1 MALRIP
7 HHTLNT
13 SDLIESAKRAAISF
27 QASPTCH
34 AGSVGAAVLGED
46 GNIYSGCCV
55 DAACGIG
62 FCAEHAAVA
71 AMLLQRCS
79 RVVAVVAVSSG
90 GQLMAP
96 CGRCRELL
104 LQINPDNSLTEVLL
118 PDGQTRK
125 LGELLPLHWIE
136 QIGTRRS

>member
-1 MALRIP
+1 MD
-7 HHTLNT
+7 TLH
-13 SDLIESAKRAAISF
+13 LIETAKKAAVNF

-34 AGSVGAAVLGED
+34 AGSVGAALLGQD
-46 GNIYSGCCV
+46 GKIYSGCCI

-79 RVVAVVAVSSG
+79 RVLAVVAVDTVG
-90 GQLMAP
+90 KIMAP

-104 LQINPDNSLTEVLL
+104 LQINPENRLTEVLL
-118 PDGQTRK
+118 AEGKMRR
-125 LGELLPLHWIE
+125 LGDLLPVHWID
-136 QIGTRRS
+136 QS

>member
-1 MALRIP
+1 MK
-7 HHTLNT
+7 T
-13 SDLIESAKRAAISF
+13 SHLIEAARNAAISF

-34 AGSVGAAVLGED
+34 AGSVGAAVLGDD

-79 RVVAVVAVSSG
+79 RVLAVVAVSSG
-90 GQLMAP
+90 GEIMAP

-104 LQINPDNSLTEVLL
+104 LQINPDNRLTEVLL
-118 PDGQTRK
+118 RDGQIRK
-125 LGELLPLHWIE
+125 LGDLLPLHWIE
-136 QIGTRRS
+136 QMGTKQS

>member
-1 MALRIP
+1 MNAVQ
-7 HHTLNT
+7 
-13 SDLIESAKRAAISF
+13 LIEAAKRATISF

-34 AGSVGAAVLGED
+34 AGSVGAALLGED
-46 GNIYSGCCV
+46 GNIYTGCCI

-79 RVVAVVAVSSG
+79 RVMAVVAVSSG
-90 GQLMAP
+90 GEIMAP

-104 LQINPDNSLTEVLL
+104 LQINADNRLTEVLL
-118 PDGQTRK
+118 RDGQTRN
-125 LGELLPLHWIE
+125 LGDLLPLHWIE
-136 QIGTRRS
+136 PMGKKQS

>member
-1 MALRIP
+1 M
-7 HHTLNT
+7 NGGQ
-13 SDLIESAKRAAISF
+13 LIESAKNAAISF

-34 AGSVGAAVLGED
+34 VGSMGAAVLGED
-46 GNIYSGCCV
+46 GCTYTGCCI

-71 AMLLQRCS
+71 AMLLKRCS
-79 RVVAVVAVSSG
+79 RVMAVVAISSEG
-90 GQLMAP
+90 KIMAP

-104 LQINPDNSLTEVLL
+104 LQINPDNRLTEVLL
-118 PDGQTRK
+118 SEGKTRV

-136 QIGTRRS
+136 SIDEDS